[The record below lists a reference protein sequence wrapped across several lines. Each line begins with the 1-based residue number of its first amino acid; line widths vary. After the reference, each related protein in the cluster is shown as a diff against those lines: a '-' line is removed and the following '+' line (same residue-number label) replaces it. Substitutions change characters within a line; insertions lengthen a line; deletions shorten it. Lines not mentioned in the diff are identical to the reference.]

1 MNEHQKPAYWAVLPA
16 TIRYDPDIPSTA
28 KLLYAEISALTD
40 ISGYCFASNDY
51 FASNFEI
58 TVKSVQRLIKNLA
71 DKGYV
76 TVDVVRDPESN
87 EVVSRRIF
95 AGINPTAEVD
105 TPHLKNKVRSPQKQ
119 GDPSPQKCGVEQ
131 YNNIINNNPLYPP
144 KGNGVRKG
152 KHPPRKAPDWKPER
166 FDGLWNFYPP
176 KGRKNKQNAMD
187 VWDRLQPSDELIDKI
202 AVALVKQKATD
213 DWKRGIGIPHVS
225 TYLNNS
231 RWEDAESIDV
241 IETNPPEDDSGWAPD
256 PEVI

>member
-1 MNEHQKPAYWAVLPA
+1 MDELIKPSYWAVIPA
-16 TIRYDPDIPSTA
+16 TVRYDPDIPSTA
-28 KLLYAEISALTD
+28 KLLYAEISTLTD
-40 ISGYCFASNDY
+40 SSGYCFASNDY

-58 TVKSVQRLIKNLA
+58 SVKSVQRLIKTLSDN
-71 DKGYV
+71 GYI
-76 TVDVVRDPESN
+76 TVDVVREPATN
-87 EVVSRRIF
+87 EVLGRRIF
-95 AGINPTAEVD
+95 AGINPTAEVG

-166 FDGLWNFYPP
+166 FSGLWEYYPA
-176 KGRKNKQNAMD
+176 KGRKDKQRAMD
-187 VWDRLQPSDELIDKI
+187 AWDRLQPSDELIDKI

-213 DWKRGIGIPHVS
+213 DWKRGIGIPYVS
-225 TYLNNS
+225 TYLNNA
-231 RWEDAESIDV
+231 RWQDVDDQGSDTEQIEDS
-241 IETNPPEDDSGWAPD
+241 SGWAPD